1 MYAYIKG
8 IIEDIT
14 ADKVVIEA
22 NNIGYNVYVPSG
34 VIAAIGY
41 TGREVKLYTYLSVKE
56 DSFTLFGF
64 LTKEDLELFKLLIT
78 VNGIGPKGAMGILG
92 ALSADNLRFAIMSG
106 DSKAISKAPGIGA
119 KTAQKIILEL
129 KDKLKIEDSAEKGEI
144 VGETGSS
151 FGAEGDIVNEAAL
164 ALTSLGYG
172 QTEALKA
179 IRMCDT
185 DNIDTVEELIKAALK
200 KLV

>member
-34 VIAAIGY
+34 VIAAIGH

-144 VGETGSS
+144 VGEAGSS

>member
-92 ALSADNLRFAIMSG
+92 VLSADNLRFAIMSG

-144 VGETGSS
+144 FGETGSS